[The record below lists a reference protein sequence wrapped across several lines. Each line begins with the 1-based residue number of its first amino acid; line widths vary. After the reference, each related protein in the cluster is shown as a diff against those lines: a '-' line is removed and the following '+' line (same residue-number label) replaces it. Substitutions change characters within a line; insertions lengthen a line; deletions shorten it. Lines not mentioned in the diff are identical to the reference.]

1 MKSLTS
7 YINENVAK
15 GTLRDLRSGDIL
27 YISKLG
33 TDDAYKVAVADQFYI
48 DEKIYLKFKENKTGI
63 IFADIACSKNMKN
76 EESFTAAF
84 FDNNSEMWFIGTSLE
99 EVKDSHLEI
108 SKGEVKK
115 LENERKKLMGKIE
128 SIDKE
133 IAEIAERASKKQ
145 MNEK

>member
-1 MKSLTS
+1 MKSLIN
-7 YINENVAK
+7 YINENVTK
-15 GTLRDLRSGDIL
+15 GTLRDLRSGDTL

-33 TDDAYKVAVADQFYI
+33 TDDAYKITVADQFYI

-63 IFADIACSKNMKN
+63 IFADVTCNKNMKN

-108 SKGEVKK
+108 NKGKIKK
-115 LENERKKLMGKIE
+115 LEDERKKFMDKVE

-133 IAEIAERASKKQ
+133 IAELTEKASTKQ
-145 MNEK
+145 MIEK